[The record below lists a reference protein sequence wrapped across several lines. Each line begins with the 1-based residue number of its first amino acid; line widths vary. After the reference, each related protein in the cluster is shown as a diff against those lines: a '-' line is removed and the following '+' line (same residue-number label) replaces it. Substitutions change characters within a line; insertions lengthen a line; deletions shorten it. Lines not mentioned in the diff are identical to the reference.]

1 MYLRSPPIVRSIR
14 YQSSPK
20 ILDNSA
26 LINGLRVPPD
36 STMDLLCSENLVGES
51 DSSLYRLNKCQ
62 EKMSAPYPTSSMG
75 AIKPHTDPEP
85 VQSPSE
91 YSQNNQMDEKIM
103 YIYASVDAAGKNQ
116 EELEPEV
123 PVAAPPTQ
131 SSLQSYAHYISQ
143 EPKPL
148 TTSQTQSQSQ
158 SQRYN
163 DRVPKT
169 ADSPA
174 TDNVNTAI
182 GDPTLYSDRCLENAL
197 KAEEKYHQIVDTY
210 FTIQKD
216 ITPPMRK
223 IVAEW
228 MMEVCAEENC
238 QEEVVLL
245 ALNYMDRFLS
255 SKSVRKTHLQI
266 LAAACL
272 LLASKLREPSCRAL
286 SVDLL
291 VVYTDNSIYKDDL
304 IKWELYV
311 LSRLGWDLSSVTPLD
326 FLELLMMRLPIGSKN
341 FPDINIG
348 KVRGHAQAFIS
359 LAAKEHKFAKF
370 SASTIAASSIAASMN
385 GLKWHLRSGHNLH
398 FLLSLMT
405 DLTSVEQAQVQDCML
420 HMEDIFKEHSRNLQP
435 FLVNIDPS
443 QMSTLYYQGRFQIHQ
458 AQHLSQISLRSLPLP
473 KTSADC
479 VEQHQ
484 QHNFG
489 SAAPHRTHTCKM
501 QAQAQNELQDITF

>member
-1 MYLRSPPIVRSIR
+1 
-14 YQSSPK
+14 
-20 ILDNSA
+20 
-26 LINGLRVPPD
+26 
-36 STMDLLCSENLVGES
+36 MDLLCSENIVYES

-62 EKMSAPYPTSSMG
+62 QKMSAPVIMREPSSICSPMG
-75 AIKPHTDPEP
+75 AVKPDSDPEP
-85 VQSPSE
+85 SPSNFQQDDTVVCNMKE
-91 YSQNNQMDEKIM
+91 IM
-103 YIYASVDAAGKNQ
+103 YIYASVDSATKNP
-116 EELEPEV
+116 EELEQPQ
-123 PVAAPPTQ
+123 PAQT
-131 SSLQSYAHYISQ
+131 YARYISNQ
-143 EPKPL
+143 P
-148 TTSQTQSQSQ
+148 TSQTQRLQD
-158 SQRYN
+158 YLT
-163 DRVPKT
+163 KT
-169 ADSPA
+169 ADPPA

-182 GDPTLYSDRCLENAL
+182 SDPTLYSDRCLENAL
-197 KAEEKYHQIVDTY
+197 KAEEKHHQIVDTY
-210 FTIQKD
+210 FNIQKD

-458 AQHLSQISLRSLPLP
+458 NQHLSQISLRNLPLP
-473 KTSADC
+473 KTPADC
-479 VEQHQ
+479 VEHQQ

-501 QAQAQNELQDITF
+501 QAQAQNELQDVTF

>member
-1 MYLRSPPIVRSIR
+1 
-14 YQSSPK
+14 
-20 ILDNSA
+20 
-26 LINGLRVPPD
+26 
-36 STMDLLCSENLVGES
+36 MDLFCSENIFNES
-51 DSSLYRLNKCQ
+51 DSSLYRRNKCQ
-62 EKMSAPYPTSSMG
+62 QKMAAPMIIRDSSSMCSV
-75 AIKPHTDPEP
+75 KTDPDSE
-85 VQSPSE
+85 QSPE
-91 YSQNNQMDEKIM
+91 NPDVCNMDEIV
-103 YIYASVDAAGKNQ
+103 YIYASMDSAPKNQ
-116 EELEPEV
+116 ELEPR
-123 PVAAPPTQ
+123 
-131 SSLQSYAHYISQ
+131 YISK
-143 EPKPL
+143 ES
-148 TTSQTQSQSQ
+148 TSQPQSQ
-158 SQRYN
+158 SQRLHQRLTQSN
-163 DRVPKT
+163 SNSNVNANSNSNSAST
-169 ADSPA
+169 A

-197 KAEEKYHQIVDTY
+197 KTEEKHHQIVDTY

-326 FLELLMMRLPIGSKN
+326 FLELLMMRLPIGSKH

-443 QMSTLYYQGRFQIHQ
+443 QMSTLYYQGRFEIHQ
-458 AQHLSQISLRSLPLP
+458 SQHLSQISIRSLPLP
-473 KTSADC
+473 KASAEC

-484 QHNFG
+484 QHSFG
-489 SAAPHRTHTCKM
+489 AAVPHRTHTCKM
-501 QAQAQNELQDITF
+501 QAQAQNELQDVTF